1 MAVGAMMRRLRA
13 AVLSI
18 PWGIAVADN
27 AVVRKNRFLTN
38 ARATELAAEG
48 VRMGVKSGG
57 KEGMAKAADVTTRT
71 IEKWMAEGSLPGVD
85 HLLNMADA
93 DPTVLCS
100 LLAEKGWTLT
110 PAHAEPANDMQL
122 AAGIGHTLAEFL
134 DRIRD
139 GRRCH
144 VDTAVL
150 AALFRQLIPQMQ
162 AIVDEDDARRA
173 AA

>member
-1 MAVGAMMRRLRA
+1 VR
-13 AVLSI
+13 S
-18 PWGIAVADN
+18 N
-27 AVVRKNRFLTN
+27 AVVRKIPHLTN

-48 VRMGVKSGG
+48 VQAGVKSCG
-57 KEGMAKAADVTTRT
+57 KDRLAKAADVTTRT
-71 IEKWMAEGSLPGVD
+71 IEKWMAEGSLPDVD
-85 HLLNMADA
+85 HLLNMADE
-93 DPTVLCS
+93 DPAVLCT

-110 PAHAEPANDMQL
+110 PAHAEPANDLQL

-150 AALFRQLIPQMQ
+150 ASLFRELIPQMQ

-173 AA
+173 A